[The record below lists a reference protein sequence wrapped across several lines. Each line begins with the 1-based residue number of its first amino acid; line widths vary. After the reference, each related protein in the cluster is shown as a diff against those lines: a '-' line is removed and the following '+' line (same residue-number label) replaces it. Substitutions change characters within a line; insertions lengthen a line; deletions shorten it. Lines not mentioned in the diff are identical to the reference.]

1 MKIKIFIKR
10 LFLGLVTVFVLGSIV
25 FGLLIKKSLPKDDGV
40 LSSTHLKAEV
50 HVYKDQWGIPHINA
64 SNEHDAIFA
73 YGYTVAKDRLF
84 QMDLQRRLSQGR
96 LAELLG
102 DDLVDI
108 DIMFRTYLFKN
119 WSENYIKNNQINPQA
134 LSYVESFIKGV
145 NCYIENGVKPFEYYL
160 LNADIAP
167 FTTTDVAS
175 MTAYMAFTFMDGI
188 RFDGLYTMLKEKIG
202 AENCKI
208 LFPDYADNNY
218 LTIKEENV
226 DSIPK
231 RVYQTNKNQI
241 STDSSLQL
249 SFLYE
254 INDKAQ
260 DINPPFHG
268 SNSWILSS
276 KKSKNGKPI
285 LANDPHIGISKPD
298 VWYEAHISYPGH
310 NNYGYYVPM
319 IPFPLIGH
327 DDGKAWGLTM
337 FENDEL
343 DLYSETFHPENKN
356 QVLAHGNWVDCDII
370 QETISTS
377 SGKDTTISI
386 QVTSNGP
393 IVTKN
398 LKYYEGAPISMFWV
412 FYQLENPIFDILHEL
427 SHAKTM
433 DDFKENLSKVISPG
447 LNFSYADT
455 SGNIAWW
462 AAGKL
467 PVRNPN
473 VHAKEILN
481 ANDSNHLVLSYVP
494 FEKNPHL
501 VNPEHGIIVTAN
513 NLSTTDSVG
522 DIPRLDGY
530 FRSTDRAERILSL
543 LKEQDKWST
552 EELQKVQTDVQLWS
566 AEKMK
571 NIICNALKSHGK
583 NHSKDMNPVALR
595 ALESLEN
602 WDGIMDINS
611 VGTSV
616 FMVANYH
623 IMKYLLINE
632 LDEEYI
638 RLYLNRIDHW
648 DFLRNFLFRKTVPFN
663 IKESQESI
671 IYNGFIN
678 AINELTVNHG
688 NIENWKWGN
697 LHHIEFE
704 HPLGKQKPLN
714 NLFNIGPF
722 GVNGGFNAVN
732 KIMSHQGDHTY
743 KVSSLPSTR
752 RLIDLGNPSKSYSV
766 LPSGNSGHFQSEH
779 YDDQINLFLNGDYRN
794 LNFTPKQVET
804 QKTTHFKLLPLSE

>member
-1 MKIKIFIKR
+1 M
-10 LFLGLVTVFVLGSIV
+10 
-25 FGLLIKKSLPKDDGV
+25 
-40 LSSTHLKAEV
+40 
-50 HVYKDQWGIPHINA
+50 YKDQWGIPHINA

-134 LSYVESFIKGV
+134 LSYVESFRKGV
-145 NCYIENGVKPFEYYL
+145 NCYIENGAKPFEYYL

-188 RFDGLYTMLKEKIG
+188 RFDGLYTMLKENR

-231 RVYQTNKNQI
+231 RVYQTNKKIKFLLIAPYNYPFYMKLMTRHKI
-241 STDSSLQL
+241 SIRLFMAVIPGYCPL
-249 SFLYE
+249 
-254 INDKAQ
+254 K
-260 DINPPFHG
+260 NPKTENLF
-268 SNSWILSS
+268 
-276 KKSKNGKPI
+276 

-356 QVLAHGNWVDCDII
+356 QVLAHGNWADCDII

-433 DDFKENLSKVISPG
+433 DDFKKNLSKVISPG

-462 AAGKL
+462 AAGKNY
-467 PVRNPN
+467 P
-473 VHAKEILN
+473 
-481 ANDSNHLVLSYVP
+481 
-494 FEKNPHL
+494 
-501 VNPEHGIIVTAN
+501 
-513 NLSTTDSVG
+513 
-522 DIPRLDGY
+522 
-530 FRSTDRAERILSL
+530 
-543 LKEQDKWST
+543 
-552 EELQKVQTDVQLWS
+552 
-566 AEKMK
+566 
-571 NIICNALKSHGK
+571 
-583 NHSKDMNPVALR
+583 
-595 ALESLEN
+595 LETQ
-602 WDGIMDINS
+602 MC
-611 VGTSV
+611 
-616 FMVANYH
+616 
-623 IMKYLLINE
+623 
-632 LDEEYI
+632 
-638 RLYLNRIDHW
+638 
-648 DFLRNFLFRKTVPFN
+648 
-663 IKESQESI
+663 
-671 IYNGFIN
+671 
-678 AINELTVNHG
+678 
-688 NIENWKWGN
+688 
-697 LHHIEFE
+697 
-704 HPLGKQKPLN
+704 
-714 NLFNIGPF
+714 
-722 GVNGGFNAVN
+722 
-732 KIMSHQGDHTY
+732 
-743 KVSSLPSTR
+743 
-752 RLIDLGNPSKSYSV
+752 
-766 LPSGNSGHFQSEH
+766 
-779 YDDQINLFLNGDYRN
+779 
-794 LNFTPKQVET
+794 TPK
-804 QKTTHFKLLPLSE
+804 KY